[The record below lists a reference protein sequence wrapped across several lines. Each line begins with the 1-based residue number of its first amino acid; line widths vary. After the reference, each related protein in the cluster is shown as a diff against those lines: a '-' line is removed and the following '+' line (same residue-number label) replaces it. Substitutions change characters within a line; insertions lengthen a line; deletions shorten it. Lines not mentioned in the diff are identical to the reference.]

1 MQRQRICAGPSQ
13 HAGKTYVG
21 EICCDRDTDQRVL
34 LLHGSFGRC
43 DIGAPLEQRRRDGDR
58 DFRNC
63 AAERM
68 GPDTQFGGRAA
79 DQYGDGMLE
88 LRTLR
93 PDVEKCRFGIEY
105 LGFGGRDVRG
115 CDRITRFELV
125 LHDAEGFFVFRDGT
139 VQQLDQRVGSSQ
151 IEISERELGLGQELD
166 VVEIGRVRLR
176 RGGVALDLT
185 ADLAPNIERPAAG
198 KLRSEGVRI
207 CASARRGGDCAG
219 AAGFGP
225 VIRPR
230 GVIVG
235 VHDRKQGCWASRI
248 SARACS

>member
-1 MQRQRICAGPSQ
+1 MRNSAG
-13 HAGKTYVG
+13 
-21 EICCDRDTDQRVL
+21 
-34 LLHGSFGRC
+34 GRPINMAMAC
-43 DIGAPLEQRRRDGDR
+43 S
-58 DFRNC
+58 NC
-63 AAERM
+63 ARC
-68 GPDTQFGGRAA
+68 
-79 DQYGDGMLE
+79 
-88 LRTLR
+88 TLTLKSLAS
-93 PDVEKCRFGIEY
+93 VLT

-115 CDRITRFELV
+115 RDGITRFELV
-125 LHDAEGFFVFRDGT
+125 LHDVEGFFVFLDGT

-235 VHDRKQGCWASRI
+235 VHDRKQGCLRPPGSVPAPVRKRQLARRRSGSRFQP
-248 SARACS
+248 A